1 MRRLSGCRP
10 PRGPRGPPFLPPHSG
25 SSCAVASIT
34 AELGSIWRW
43 AGLGLAVERVPGPMG
58 LWSAG
63 LLFQE
68 TGPEPPPRR
77 RAASQPRAG
86 EGKKNSS
93 QKKKKER
100 RAKGSKQ
107 PLKRARQ
114 SLLQRGLSCVSPW
127 VHRGP
132 ASFCPHGGVEAQ

>member
-1 MRRLSGCRP
+1 MQASSGSQGT
-10 PRGPRGPPFLPPHSG
+10 PRFHPPPHSG
-25 SSCAVASIT
+25 SSCAVASVA

-63 LLFQE
+63 PLFQE
-68 TGPEPPPRR
+68 TGPEPLPRR
-77 RAASQPRAG
+77 RPASQPWAG

-100 RAKGSKQ
+100 RAKGSKR
-107 PLKRARQ
+107 PLKGARQ
-114 SLLQRGLSCVSPW
+114 SLSERGRSCVSPW
-127 VHRGP
+127 ARHGP
-132 ASFCPHGGVEAQ
+132 ARFCPHGGVEAQ